1 MTLFLVRHAMPVA
14 TASTS
19 SASWSLSEDGRRAAR
34 ELGARLPSGAVLVAS
49 EETKAID
56 TVAVAAGVDAT
67 QVGRHP
73 GFGEV
78 NRPGESFDEH
88 HRARRLAWV
97 QGALDVRHVGWE
109 TRAEAAGRF
118 QDALDQL
125 VTDQHLVVGSHGMVM
140 TAWLVETGRV
150 AQIEAGEY
158 WLGLGLPELVEIW
171 L

>member
-19 SASWSLSEDGRRAAR
+19 PASWSLSEEA
-34 ELGARLPSGAVLVAS
+34 
-49 EETKAID
+49 KAIE

-73 GFGEV
+73 GLGEV
-78 NRPGESFDEH
+78 NRPGDPFDEQ
-88 HRARRLAWV
+88 HRARRLSWV

-109 TRAEAAGRF
+109 TRAEAAERF

-125 VTDQHLVVGSHGMVM
+125 ITDQHLVVGSHGMVM

-150 AQIEAGEY
+150 TETEAGEY
-158 WLGLGLPELVEIW
+158 WLGLGLPDLVEIS